1 MATDVHG
8 EAGIGSAT
16 AEESVRRVRKGRE
29 KEDTG
34 SSSGSCK
41 RPEW

>member
-1 MATDVHG
+1 MATEVHG
-8 EAGIGSAT
+8 DAGIGSST

-34 SSSGSCK
+34 SSSGTCK
-41 RPEW
+41 RPER